1 MSYED
6 LDADVARETDDAS
19 RHINITLHQSTKNEG
34 QNMVDFALVIEVSG
48 LGGCPGSILLVGEPV
63 VLE

>member
-1 MSYED
+1 
-6 LDADVARETDDAS
+6 
-19 RHINITLHQSTKNEG
+19 
-34 QNMVDFALVIEVSG
+34 MVDFALVIEVFG

>member
-1 MSYED
+1 
-6 LDADVARETDDAS
+6 
-19 RHINITLHQSTKNEG
+19 
-34 QNMVDFALVIEVSG
+34 MVGFALVIEVFG